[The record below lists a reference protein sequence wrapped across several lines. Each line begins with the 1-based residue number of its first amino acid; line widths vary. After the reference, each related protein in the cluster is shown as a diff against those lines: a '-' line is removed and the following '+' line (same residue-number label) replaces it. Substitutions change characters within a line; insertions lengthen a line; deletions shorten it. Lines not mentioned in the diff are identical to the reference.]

1 MPRNPNPQGKGLVPV
16 LQGLQQ
22 HWQLPVLIP
31 KQIDQIE
38 MELFT
43 SLFVLQS
50 EFKFNPVPGKSYWMY
65 HFSAAAAGAFT
76 TAAAG
81 AGEGYRL
88 LLVAP
93 HEWHR
98 PYPGR
103 CVGECVLQLDR
114 TWTLTL
120 DSDLANDSAFMERV
134 EALRGKLHGALEKA
148 DKIEDVLPVFE
159 DSLGY
164 YGRITAFIL
173 GKSLLTS
180 MQLSGIKGLDYKAA
194 KGLIAHSK
202 AGPGARQPTA
212 QNAADQRPVDH

>member
-22 HWQLPVLIP
+22 WQQPLLVP

-50 EFKFNPVPGKSYWMY
+50 EFKFNPVPGKRYFMY
-65 HFSAAAAGAFT
+65 DTGS
-76 TAAAG
+76 
-81 AGEGYRL
+81 GYKL

-93 HEWHR
+93 HEWHT
-98 PYPGR
+98 PYSGR
-103 CVGECVLQLDR
+103 YVGECVLQQDR
-114 TWTLTL
+114 TWTLVL
-120 DSDLANDSAFMERV
+120 DPELGNDPIFLQRV
-134 EALRGKLHGALEKA
+134 EALRGKLVSALEKA
-148 DKIEDVLPVFE
+148 EKIEDVLPSFE

-180 MQLSGIKGLDYKAA
+180 MQLSGIKGLDYKSA
-194 KGLIAHSK
+194 KGLLTHDK
-202 AGPGARQPTA
+202 GAEP
-212 QNAADQRPVDH
+212 

>member
-22 HWQLPVLIP
+22 HWLQQVLVP

-50 EFKFNPVPGKSYWMY
+50 EFKFNPVPGKHYHMY
-65 HFSAAAAGAFT
+65 Q
-76 TAAAG
+76 TAA
-81 AGEGYRL
+81 GYRL

-93 HEWHR
+93 DEWHK

-103 CVGECVLQLDR
+103 YVGECVLRKDR
-114 TWTLTL
+114 TWTLVL
-120 DSDLANDSAFMERV
+120 DAAMAADPEFMARI
-134 EALRGKLHGALEKA
+134 EALRNKLHKAMAGVAQLE
-148 DKIEDVLPVFE
+148 DILPTFE
-159 DSLGY
+159 PSLCY
-164 YGRITAFIL
+164 YGRIMAFIL

-180 MQLSGIKGLDYKAA
+180 MQLAGIQGLDYKSA
-194 KGLIAHSK
+194 KGLLTQQAE
-202 AGPGARQPTA
+202 PA
-212 QNAADQRPVDH
+212 QTRNFSL

>member
-1 MPRNPNPQGKGLVPV
+1 MARNPNPQGKGLVPV

-22 HWQLPVLIP
+22 HWQQPVLLP

-50 EFKFNPVPGKSYWMY
+50 EFKFAPVPGKSYWMY
-65 HFSAAAAGAFT
+65 DCFGTTAAGAS
-76 TAAAG
+76 AG
-81 AGEGYRL
+81 GGQGYRL

-93 HEWHR
+93 HEWHT

-103 CVGECVLQLDR
+103 FVGECVLQQDR
-114 TWTLTL
+114 TWTLIL
-120 DSDLANDSAFMERV
+120 DPELAHDAAFMQRV
-134 EALRGKLHGALEKA
+134 EVLRGKLLGALEKA
-148 DKIEDVLPVFE
+148 EKIEDVLPDFE
-159 DSLGY
+159 DTLGY

-194 KGLIAHSK
+194 KGLLAHTK
-202 AGPGARQPTA
+202 T
-212 QNAADQRPVDH
+212 

>member
-16 LQGLQQ
+16 LQGLQS

-50 EFKFNPVPGKSYWMY
+50 EFKFNPVPGKSYFMY
-65 HFSAAAAGAFT
+65 DTGT
-76 TAAAG
+76 
-81 AGEGYRL
+81 GYKL

-93 HEWHR
+93 HEWHT

-103 CVGECVLQLDR
+103 YVGECVLQQDR
-114 TWTLTL
+114 TWTLLL
-120 DSDLANDSAFMERV
+120 DPDLANDATFMRRV
-134 EALRGKLHGALEKA
+134 DKLRGRLTAALEKA
-148 DKIEDVLPVFE
+148 EKIEDVLPSFE

-194 KGLIAHSK
+194 KGLLTHSK
-202 AGPGARQPTA
+202 TS
-212 QNAADQRPVDH
+212 

>member
-16 LQGLQQ
+16 LQGLQN

-50 EFKFNPVPGKSYWMY
+50 EFKFNPVPGKSYFMY
-65 HFSAAAAGAFT
+65 DT
-76 TAAAG
+76 G
-81 AGEGYRL
+81 AGYKL
-88 LLVAP
+88 LLVGP
-93 HEWHR
+93 HEWHT
-98 PYPGR
+98 PYKG
-103 CVGECVLQLDR
+103 CFVGECVLQQDR
-114 TWTLTL
+114 TWTLVL
-120 DSDLANDSAFMERV
+120 DPELADDPAFMRRV
-134 EALRGKLHGALEKA
+134 ETLRGKLQAALESA
-148 DKIEDVLPVFE
+148 EKIEDVLPSFE
-159 DSLGY
+159 DALGY

-194 KGLIAHSK
+194 KGLLTHSRT
-202 AGPGARQPTA
+202 P
-212 QNAADQRPVDH
+212 

>member
-22 HWQLPVLIP
+22 WRAPVLIP

-50 EFKFNPVPGKSYWMY
+50 EFKFNPVPGKSYYMY
-65 HFSAAAAGAFT
+65 DYGDD
-76 TAAAG
+76 AAAG
-81 AGEGYRL
+81 AGQGYRL

-93 HEWHR
+93 HEWHT

-103 CVGECVLQLDR
+103 FVGECVLQQDR
-114 TWTLTL
+114 TWTLML
-120 DSDLANDSAFMERV
+120 DPELADDARFMERV
-134 EALRGKLHGALEKA
+134 EALRGKLLGALERA
-148 DKIEDVLPVFE
+148 EKIEDVLPAFE
-159 DSLGY
+159 DALGY

-194 KGLIAHSK
+194 RGLLTH
-202 AGPGARQPTA
+202 T
-212 QNAADQRPVDH
+212 RPDV

>member
-16 LQGLQQ
+16 LQGLQRE
-22 HWQLPVLIP
+22 WQQPVLLP

-50 EFKFNPVPGKSYWMY
+50 EFKFSPVPGKSYFMY
-65 HFSAAAAGAFT
+65 GFYGTTGAAADDTGAATVGGAGA
-76 TAAAG
+76 AQ
-81 AGEGYRL
+81 GYRL

-93 HEWHR
+93 HEWHE

-103 CVGECVLQLDR
+103 FIGECILQQDR
-114 TWTLTL
+114 TWTLL
-120 DSDLANDSAFMERV
+120 LNPELEKDEDFMKRV
-134 EALRGKLHGALEKA
+134 QDLRGKLLGALAKA
-148 DKIEDVLPVFE
+148 EKIEDVLPSFE
-159 DSLGY
+159 ESLGY

-180 MQLSGIKGLDYKAA
+180 MQLSGIKGLSYEAA
-194 KGLIAHSK
+194 KGFLTYTKKGS
-202 AGPGARQPTA
+202 
-212 QNAADQRPVDH
+212 

>member
-22 HWQLPVLIP
+22 QWRSPVLIP

-50 EFKFNPVPGKSYWMY
+50 EFKFNPVPGKSYFMY
-65 HFSAAAAGAFT
+65 DCSTNAAAGPD
-76 TAAAG
+76 AG
-81 AGEGYRL
+81 YKL

-93 HEWHR
+93 HEWHT

-103 CVGECVLQLDR
+103 FVGECVLQQDR
-114 TWTLTL
+114 TWTLLL
-120 DSDLANDSAFMERV
+120 DPALAEDGTFMQQV
-134 EALRGKLHGALEKA
+134 EEVRSKLLGALEKA
-148 DKIEDVLPVFE
+148 EKIEDVLPSFE

-173 GKSLLTS
+173 GKSLLAS
-180 MQLSGIKGLDYKAA
+180 MQLSGINTLDYKAA
-194 KGLIAHSK
+194 KGLLAHTK
-202 AGPGARQPTA
+202 A
-212 QNAADQRPVDH
+212 

>member
-16 LQGLQQ
+16 LQGLHN
-22 HWQLPVLIP
+22 HWQQPVLLP

-50 EFKFNPVPGKSYWMY
+50 EFKFAPVPGKSYWMY
-65 HFSAAAAGAFT
+65 SFGT
-76 TAAAG
+76 TAAG
-81 AGEGYRL
+81 AGSDTTGAEEGYRL

-93 HEWHR
+93 HEWHT

-103 CVGECVLQLDR
+103 CVGECVLQQDR

-120 DSDLANDSAFMERV
+120 APELVQDAAFMRRV
-134 EALRGKLHGALEKA
+134 EALRGKLLGALEKA
-148 DKIEDVLPVFE
+148 EKIEDILPGFE
-159 DSLGY
+159 DTLGY

-180 MQLSGIKGLDYKAA
+180 MQLSGIQGLDYKGA
-194 KGLIAHSK
+194 KGLLSHSK
-202 AGPGARQPTA
+202 TNG
-212 QNAADQRPVDH
+212 

>member
-16 LQGLQQ
+16 LQGLQNQ
-22 HWQLPVLIP
+22 WQQPVLLP

-50 EFKFNPVPGKSYWMY
+50 EFKFKPVPGKSYFMY
-65 HFSAAAAGAFT
+65 DTGT
-76 TAAAG
+76 
-81 AGEGYRL
+81 GYKL

-93 HEWHR
+93 HEWHT

-103 CVGECVLQLDR
+103 YVGECVLQQDR
-114 TWTLTL
+114 TWTLLL
-120 DSDLANDSAFMERV
+120 DPALADDAMFMQRIDK
-134 EALRGKLHGALEKA
+134 LRGKLVSALEKA
-148 DKIEDVLPVFE
+148 EKIEDVLPAFE

-173 GKSLLTS
+173 GKSLLAS
-180 MQLSGIKGLDYKAA
+180 MQLSGINALDYKAA
-194 KGLIAHSK
+194 KGLLAHTK
-202 AGPGARQPTA
+202 P
-212 QNAADQRPVDH
+212 

>member
-22 HWQLPVLIP
+22 QWRSPVLIP

-50 EFKFNPVPGKSYWMY
+50 EFKFNPVPGKSYFMY
-65 HFSAAAAGAFT
+65 E
-76 TAAAG
+76 AG
-81 AGEGYRL
+81 AGGQGYRL

-93 HEWHR
+93 HEWHA

-103 CVGECVLQLDR
+103 FIGECVLQQDR
-114 TWTLTL
+114 TWTLL
-120 DSDLANDSAFMERV
+120 LNPELESDATFMQRV
-134 EALRGKLHGALEKA
+134 EALRGKLLSALEKA
-148 DKIEDVLPVFE
+148 EKIEDVLPSFE

-173 GKSLLTS
+173 GKSLLAS
-180 MQLSGIKGLDYKAA
+180 MQLSGISALDYKAA
-194 KGLIAHSK
+194 KGLLTQSK
-202 AGPGARQPTA
+202 
-212 QNAADQRPVDH
+212 NES

>member
-16 LQGLQQ
+16 LQGLQNQ
-22 HWQLPVLIP
+22 WQQPVLLP

-50 EFKFNPVPGKSYWMY
+50 EFKFNPVPGKSYYMY
-65 HFSAAAAGAFT
+65 DTGT
-76 TAAAG
+76 
-81 AGEGYRL
+81 GYRL

-93 HEWHR
+93 HEWHS

-103 CVGECVLQLDR
+103 FVGECVLQQDR
-114 TWTLTL
+114 TWTLLL
-120 DSDLANDSAFMERV
+120 DAELANDADFLARV
-134 EALRGKLHGALEKA
+134 EQLRGKLLTALEKA
-148 DKIEDVLPVFE
+148 EKIEDVLPSFE

-180 MQLSGIKGLDYKAA
+180 MQLSGIQGLDYKAA
-194 KGLIAHSK
+194 KGLLSHVKSDA
-202 AGPGARQPTA
+202 
-212 QNAADQRPVDH
+212 